1 MQQIRRSNARDAA
14 RLQRGVGA
22 FQGGLSSLFHLD
34 LSANAFTDAD
44 VYVIGAALDDN
55 RTLCGL
61 HFEQN
66 PGGGFV
72 DARGFLTQDK
82 LGSAT
87 AVAAA
92 APALASARSRCWCC
106 SQWIECK
113 VSLTL
118 VDVPTNAKISA
129 MWLTTN
135 IDGWAPNACNM
146 APDNRTRDSWSVHR
160 MIPRTGSFLF
170 VIIVDTAGGSKFE
183 ARLEGVPSCHD
194 PCCPGDGGRAHVVHT
209 ATTTASP
216 SVARLIRRASL
227 DEQRDSSDYESS
239 GGSGS
244 GYPSNEAEEVAA
256 AAPTLALGRTA
267 HRPTTTNPKKTS
279 RSALSAARQMH
290 VRPQSAPACFR
301 NDSEAE
307 TVATIVSPSDAFA
320 PPMRSNLESRCLNI
334 KSALPRTGKALAFFD
349 WGHISAHRSVP
360 QSVFANRLR
369 DFVID
374 LPANRRLEL
383 EFVEDAEYL
392 LTRKAKLVDTDD
404 AMEQAFEADW
414 GHISAHL
421 ASGQRG
427 SSRSLITNLEALE
440 DAKACVREH
449 YRLFRLIC
457 RHFCVQCGVD
467 VFGPCEHTADAKYE
481 FLLLR
486 KIVRWYCLLV
496 VMNSRG
502 LEQLVLKMH
511 FPASSGLERS
521 DVNRIFIA
529 VDTHSAQDEKQD
541 KVVDCVSRGHRYF
554 SWTIWP
560 LCD

>member
-1 MQQIRRSNARDAA
+1 M
-14 RLQRGVGA
+14 V
-22 FQGGLSSLFHLD
+22 
-34 LSANAFTDAD
+34 
-44 VYVIGAALDDN
+44 
-55 RTLCGL
+55 
-61 HFEQN
+61 
-66 PGGGFV
+66 
-72 DARGFLTQDK
+72 
-82 LGSAT
+82 
-87 AVAAA
+87 
-92 APALASARSRCWCC
+92 
-106 SQWIECK
+106 
-113 VSLTL
+113 
-118 VDVPTNAKISA
+118 
-129 MWLTTN
+129 
-135 IDGWAPNACNM
+135 
-146 APDNRTRDSWSVHR
+146 
-160 MIPRTGSFLF
+160 
-170 VIIVDTAGGSKFE
+170 GGSKFE

-194 PCCPGDGGRAHVVHT
+194 PCCPGDGGRAHVVHA

-239 GGSGS
+239 GGSDS
-244 GYPSNEAEEVAA
+244 GYSSNEAEEVTA
-256 AAPTLALGRTA
+256 AAPALALGRTA
-267 HRPTTTNPKKTS
+267 HRPTTTNPKNTS

-290 VRPQSAPACFR
+290 VRPQSAPAGFR

-320 PPMRSNLESRCLNI
+320 PPMRSNLEPGCLNI
-334 KSALPRTGKALAFFD
+334 KSALPRTGKALALFD

-360 QSVFANRLR
+360 QSVFANRRR
-369 DFVID
+369 DFAID
-374 LPANRRLEL
+374 LRANRRLE
-383 EFVEDAEYL
+383 FVDDAEYL

-421 ASGQRG
+421 TSEKRG
-427 SSRSLITNLEALE
+427 SSRSLITHLEALE
-440 DAKACVREH
+440 DAKACVRDH

-502 LEQLVLKMH
+502 LEQLVLKLH

-521 DVNRIFIA
+521 DVNRIFIT

-541 KVVDCVSRGHRYF
+541 KVSRGRRYF